1 MQSDVGKN
9 RSQMQQVWR
18 RFKKNPLAMI
28 GLCIIVLL
36 IILALAAP
44 LIAPTVERSPGSG
57 VFDPGYDIQNL
68 HNTFQMP
75 SSEHIMGTDNLGRD
89 IFSRV
94 AHGARTTLM
103 IGVLV
108 VTVSMSIGITIGAIS
123 GYYGGVIDNV
133 FMRIIDIMLA
143 TPTILLAIVIASTM
157 DPGLTSVLIAVAI
170 GGIPG
175 YARIVRGSVLSVRG
189 QEYIEAARAIGANDF
204 RIITKHVIPNC
215 IAPIIVESTMGMAG
229 AIGSAAALSFLG
241 LGPQAPSPEWGAML
255 SEGRRFMIMG
265 HWPMVVFPGLAIA
278 LIIFALNM
286 MGDGLR
292 DAFDP
297 RLKR

>member
-1 MQSDVGKN
+1 MQSDVRKKRG
-9 RSQMQQVWR
+9 QMYEVWR
-18 RFKKNPLAMI
+18 RFKKNPLAVI
-28 GLCIIVLL
+28 GLGIILMLVLL
-36 IILALAAP
+36 AVMAP
-44 LIAPTVERSPGSG
+44 FVAPTVERIPGSG
-57 VFDPGYDIQNL
+57 VYDPGYDIQNL

-75 SSEHIMGTDNLGRD
+75 SREHIMGTDNLGRD

-103 IGVLV
+103 IGILV
-108 VTVSMSIGITIGAIS
+108 VTVSMTIGITIGAIS
-123 GYYGGVIDNV
+123 GYYGGIVDNV
-133 FMRIIDIMLA
+133 FMRIIDILLA

-157 DPGLTSVLIAVAI
+157 NPGLTSVLIAVAI
-170 GGIPG
+170 GSIPG

-189 QEYIEAARAIGANDF
+189 QEYIEAARAIGASDF
-204 RIITKHVIPNC
+204 RIISKHVIPNC
-215 IAPIIVESTMGMAG
+215 IAPIIVEATMGMAG

-241 LGPQAPSPEWGAML
+241 MGPQAPSPEWGAML
-255 SEGRRFMIMG
+255 SEGRRFMVMG
-265 HWPMVVFPGLAIA
+265 HWPMVLFPGLAIA